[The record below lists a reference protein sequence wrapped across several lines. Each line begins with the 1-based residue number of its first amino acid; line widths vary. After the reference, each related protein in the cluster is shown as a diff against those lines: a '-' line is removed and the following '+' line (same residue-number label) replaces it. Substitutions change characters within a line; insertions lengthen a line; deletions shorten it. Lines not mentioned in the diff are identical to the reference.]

1 MARHMHGQI
10 KVTMLLPPRLDEAL
24 KRLNS
29 ALDQL
34 DAAATRRA
42 EAEAGRSDLAEEL
55 AVMQDDRSRLGV
67 ELDAALAQVRRL
79 DVANTDARARL
90 LQAAQTLRA
99 VLGES
104 HEGGGGK
111 AA

>member
-1 MARHMHGQI
+1 MHGQT

-34 DAAATRRA
+34 DAAAMRRA

-79 DVANTDARARL
+79 DVANSDARARL
-90 LQAAQTLRA
+90 LQAAAALRA
-99 VLGES
+99 VLGE
-104 HEGGGGK
+104 GGGK